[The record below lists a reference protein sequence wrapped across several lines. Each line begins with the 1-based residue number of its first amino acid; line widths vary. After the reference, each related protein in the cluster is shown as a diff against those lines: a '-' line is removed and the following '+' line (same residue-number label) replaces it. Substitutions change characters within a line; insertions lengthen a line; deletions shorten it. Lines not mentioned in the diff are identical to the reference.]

1 MSVAAPL
8 LTVPPWDRRAPAV
21 LVPRGVRGG
30 LRAVR
35 GMTMIEILIVIV
47 LIALLMGTLVF
58 GSGIFGGANR
68 RAAATLVVAGVRKG
82 LAHANTTGKP
92 VRLALD
98 LAAGRMVIE
107 QASSNEALV
116 GDDEDDDEEEDPSA
130 AALMLADAEALADQI
145 LSGGGKHD
153 PGFSTVD
160 ILGQDGEG
168 PGRAV
173 GSGVK
178 IVKVQTEHDEDP
190 LVDGVAYIY
199 FWPGGMTERAIVQI
213 ATSNDDESGLTI
225 EISPLTGRAEI
236 KRGLLDFPESR
247 FGSDEE
253 FSEREE
259 L

>member
-1 MSVAAPL
+1 MRRGQL
-8 LTVPPWDRRAPAV
+8 RRA
-21 LVPRGVRGG
+21 
-30 LRAVR
+30 R
-35 GMTMIEILIVIV
+35 GMTLIEILIVIA
-47 LIALLMGTLVF
+47 LIALLLGTMVF
-58 GSGIFGGANR
+58 GSGLFGGANR
-68 RAAATLVVAGVRKG
+68 RAAATLIVAGVRKG

-98 LAAGRMVIE
+98 LAGGRIVLE
-107 QASSNEALV
+107 QASSKEAFV
-116 GDDEDDDEEEDPSA
+116 GEEAEEEEEEDPSA
-130 AALMLADAEALADQI
+130 AALMLADAEALAEQV

-153 PGFSTVD
+153 PGFATVD
-160 ILGQDGEG
+160 VLGQDGEG
-168 PGRAV
+168 PGRWV

-190 LVDGVAYIY
+190 LVDGIAYVY

-213 ATSNDDESGLTI
+213 ATSSNDESGLTI

-247 FGSDEE
+247 FGSDDA